1 MPGEEMLLGALA
13 QKAQA
18 IPATAL
24 GVAQTVTGLI
34 NNKKTKKEA
43 ARLAATRPK
52 LESSPYLADQLS
64 LARSELQSGMSGA
77 AERAYEEGL
86 SRDTSSSLDAILK
99 GGGDINNVAEI
110 FDRSAV
116 GRQRLSLMK
125 ENLRLSQINNL
136 VNAQTASENQR
147 QQMFQFNDFAPWAD
161 ASRANAQGRQKAQDM
176 IWGGLQT
183 VASSVMGA
191 GQGAAARSDFGNY
204 FNSGQAAGGN
214 SGGMQPSMI
223 QGPVSNY
230 GSVQS
235 PGANLNYINPNYANN
250 VIPNNTVNES
260 LFYPSEMY

>member
-1 MPGEEMLLGALA
+1 MFKILKFNGNMIPPELISMAA

-24 GVAQTVTGLI
+24 GIAQTVTGLI
-34 NNKKTKKEA
+34 NSKKTKREA

-52 LESSPYLADQLS
+52 LEASPYLDDQLS
-64 LARSELQSGMSGA
+64 LAQSELSSGMSGA
-77 AERAYEEGL
+77 AESAYEQGL
-86 SRDTSSSLDAILK
+86 SRDVSSSLDAILK
-99 GGGDINNVAEI
+99 GGGDVNNVAEI

-136 VNAQTASENQR
+136 VNAQGAMETQR

-183 VASSVMGA
+183 VASGAMGSA
-191 GQGAAARSDFGNY
+191 QGAAAKSDFNNY
-204 FNSGQAAGGN
+204 FNPGQQGGGYN
-214 SGGMQPSMI
+214 GNPQYSQVQQVP
-223 QGPVSNY
+223 NY
-230 GSVQS
+230 NGTVQS
-235 PGANLNYINPNYANN
+235 PGANMNYINPNYGSG
-250 VIPNNTVNES
+250 VMDQY
-260 LFYPSEMY
+260 FQ